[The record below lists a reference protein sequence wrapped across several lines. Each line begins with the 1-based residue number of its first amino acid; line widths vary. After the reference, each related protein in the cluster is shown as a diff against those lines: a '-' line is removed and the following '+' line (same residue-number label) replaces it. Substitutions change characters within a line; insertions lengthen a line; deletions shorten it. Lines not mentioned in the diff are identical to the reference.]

1 MRSFEDAQQARGAIA
16 DYPIS
21 QVPEY
26 LRARYRTLR
35 DAASPVDQIAGLG
48 EFIYANR
55 DAFDDEGL
63 ELATGLIGFAT
74 FPNQWHG
81 LSQDGRGNKIL
92 LALRRDLSEEAPPGV
107 SYPDPKDDP
116 APLERHIVE
125 KPVENDGENKDA

>member
-21 QVPEY
+21 RVPAF
-26 LRARYRTLR
+26 LRDRYKALR
-35 DAASPVDQIAGLG
+35 DATSPVDQIAGLG

-55 DAFDDEGL
+55 AEFDDEGL

-74 FPNQWHG
+74 FPNAWHG
-81 LSQDGRGNKIL
+81 LSLDGRGNKII

-107 SYPDPKDDP
+107 TYPEAKDDP
-116 APLERHIVE
+116 APQERHVVE
-125 KPVENDGENKDA
+125 KPVEDDAENKEA